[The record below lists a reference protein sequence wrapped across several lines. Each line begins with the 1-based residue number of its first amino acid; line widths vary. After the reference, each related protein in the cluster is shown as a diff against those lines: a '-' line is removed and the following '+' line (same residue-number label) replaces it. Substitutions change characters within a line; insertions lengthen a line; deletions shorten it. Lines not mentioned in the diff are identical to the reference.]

1 MKQATWKVG
10 WYSRVILTIIA
21 VSLVGLLVRQ
31 LPKKVE
37 AQRSRSMRVDVVKI
51 DVIDLRTSLMIYLE
65 QEKKLEREGELP
77 IIPDRRMRDLAQRT
91 YDHYGSNVRQL
102 LTHVLAY
109 KYALDYRV
117 KFMNDDFIILE
128 AEYK

>member
-1 MKQATWKVG
+1 M
-10 WYSRVILTIIA
+10 
-21 VSLVGLLVRQ
+21 GLLVRQ

-37 AQRSRSMRVDVVKI
+37 AKPGYGNVKVDVMKI
-51 DVIDLRTSLMIYLE
+51 DAIDLRTNLMIYLE

-77 IIPDRRMRDLAQRT
+77 IIPDRRTRDLAQRT
-91 YDHYGSNVRQL
+91 YDHYGSSVRQL
-102 LTHVLAY
+102 LTQVLAY
-109 KYALDYRV
+109 KYALGYRV